1 MTAVQVVG
9 KRGAAHLP
17 GVKSCE
23 VEQDPL
29 GVAEV
34 VLVLLFDRMQ
44 ALVEAWKDS
53 ADLGKEM

>member
-1 MTAVQVVG
+1 MMVVQVVG

-17 GVKSCE
+17 RVKSCE

-44 ALVEAWKDS
+44 ALLEA
-53 ADLGKEM
+53 

>member
-1 MTAVQVVG
+1 MVVQVVG
-9 KRGAAHLP
+9 KPGAAHLP

-29 GVAEV
+29 GVAEA

>member
-1 MTAVQVVG
+1 MVVQVVG

-44 ALVEAWKDS
+44 ALLEA
-53 ADLGKEM
+53 

>member
-1 MTAVQVVG
+1 MAVQVVG

-17 GVKSCE
+17 RVKSCE

-29 GVAEV
+29 GVAEE

-44 ALVEAWKDS
+44 ALMEAWKDS